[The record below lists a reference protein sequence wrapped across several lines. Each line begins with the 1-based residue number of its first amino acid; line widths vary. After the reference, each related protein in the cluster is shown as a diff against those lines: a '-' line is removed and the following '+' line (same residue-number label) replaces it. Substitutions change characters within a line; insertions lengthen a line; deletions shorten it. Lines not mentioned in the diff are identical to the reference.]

1 MTIGSVF
8 QHHGWA
14 HTSVS
19 AASLRKNSRP
29 IHDSKNGH
37 MQGSWEHLSEESVD
51 HFVTIGSIFQQQ
63 KWADAG
69 ASEAFSGKIVGS
81 FVTTRG
87 IL

>member
-1 MTIGSVF
+1 
-8 QHHGWA
+8 
-14 HTSVS
+14 
-19 AASLRKNSRP
+19 
-29 IHDSKNGH
+29 